1 VKNRASSAGARPSA
15 SALERLRA
23 AYQAGEVCL
32 FVGAGVSIGCG
43 LPGWEE
49 LARDVID
56 LIPRKPGPIPGAV
69 SAAVRAGRKPPP
81 VPDALRDQKADIL
94 KMMNPLL
101 SMRYARCYA
110 RSEPDIDLPLLVS
123 DRLYRARLLRARIPA

>member
-1 VKNRASSAGARPSA
+1 
-15 SALERLRA
+15 
-23 AYQAGEVCL
+23 
-32 FVGAGVSIGCG
+32 
-43 LPGWEE
+43 
-49 LARDVID
+49 
-56 LIPRKPGPIPGAV
+56 V